1 MAIHPTAIVS
11 PKAELDSGVEV
22 GPYAVIDGPVTIG
35 AGTVV
40 GPHAYLTGHTTI
52 GRDNQ
57 IHAGA
62 VLGHEPQ
69 DWGFA
74 RQTRSYLRV
83 GNRNIFREYCNV
95 HRGTAPE
102 SATVIGDDCF
112 LMATA
117 HVGHNCVVGNRVV
130 LCNCALLAGH
140 VRVGDR
146 AFVSG
151 GVVIHQFTQIG
162 RLAMISGN
170 ARISMDVPPFT
181 LAAERNEV
189 HALNM
194 VGLRRA
200 GLAPEAVAELKELF
214 RLFYRSG
221 RTGSQA
227 LAEADG
233 RFQTPEAREF
243 IAFVK
248 QSANGI
254 CPASQRRARRGG
266 GPPRSDA

>member
-1 MAIHPTAIVS
+1 MPIHPTAIVS
-11 PKAELDSGVEV
+11 PKAQLDASVEV
-22 GPYAVIDGPVTIG
+22 GPYAIIEEHVTIG

-52 GRDNQ
+52 GRDNR

-69 DWGFA
+69 DLGFD
-74 RQTRSYLRV
+74 RGTRSYLRI
-83 GNRNIFREYCNV
+83 GDRNIFREYCNI
-95 HRGTAPE
+95 HRGTQPE
-102 SATVIGDDCF
+102 STTLIGDDCF
-112 LMATA
+112 VMAAA
-117 HVGHNCVVGNRVV
+117 HIGHNCVVGNRVI

-151 GVVIHQFTQIG
+151 GVVIHQFTQVG

-170 ARISMDVPPFT
+170 ARVSMDVPPFT
-181 LAAERNEV
+181 LVAERNEV
-189 HALNM
+189 YALNL

-200 GLAPEAVAELKELF
+200 ALPPATVAELKKLF
-214 RLFYRSG
+214 RLYYLSG
-221 RTGSQA
+221 MTGTQA
-227 LAEADG
+227 LAQAEG

-243 IAFVK
+243 IAFVRE
-248 QSANGI
+248 SPNGV
-254 CPASQRRARRGG
+254 CPGAQRRSRRGG
-266 GPPRSDA
+266 SP